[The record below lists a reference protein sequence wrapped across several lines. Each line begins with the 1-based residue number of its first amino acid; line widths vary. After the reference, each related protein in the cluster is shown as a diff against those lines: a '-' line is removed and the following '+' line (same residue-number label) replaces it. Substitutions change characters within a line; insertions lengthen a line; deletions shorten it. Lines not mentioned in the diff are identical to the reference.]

1 MFPASYTK
9 LGKFRAEAIYMYFEW
24 RLGGIGE
31 VSGCNY
37 PKDFCKAI
45 SEFK

>member
-1 MFPASYTK
+1 MFLVYIK
-9 LGKFRAEAIYMYFEW
+9 LGKFRVEVIYMYFEW

-37 PKDFCKAI
+37 FKDFCKVI
-45 SEFK
+45 LEFK